1 MLSRLSS
8 SVMARR
14 LLQAA
19 VDACLVALAFLLAFV
34 LRFDRGIPTRY
45 SELLG
50 QSIAF
55 VVVGKLAVF
64 WAFGLYH
71 KLWRFTDGKDFEAIL
86 RAVVVATFGL
96 VVAFFL
102 IPASV
107 ALDPPRGVIA
117 LDFLLT
123 LALVTGVRF
132 LVRAVMERR
141 FRGPLARKGAREVR
155 IVGAGNGGQ
164 LVAAEL
170 RRNPE
175 LGGVPIGFVDDDP
188 RKAGVRVAG
197 LKVEGTTDDL
207 PRVPDVAEPD
217 EVIIA
222 IPSAPGELRA
232 KVVTACRERGIPVR
246 TLPTVFELLSGG
258 VNLMR
263 QVREVQVEDVLG
275 RDPVRLELDRVGAY
289 LRGEVVLV
297 TGAGGSIGSEL
308 CRQISRVG
316 AGAAGGAERGRRT
329 PGGRRAVLPRGPPAG
344 ATLWEPGRELGAP
357 RHFRNVA

>member
-14 LLQAA
+14 LQQAGG
-19 VDACLVALAFLLAFV
+19 DACLVALAFLLAFV

-45 SELLG
+45 SELLI
-50 QSIAF
+50 QSIGF

-102 IPASV
+102 VPASV

-123 LALVTGVRF
+123 LTLVTGVRF

-141 FRGPLARKGAREVR
+141 FRGPLARKGAREVL

-175 LGGVPIGFVDDDP
+175 LGGVPIGFIDDDP
-188 RKAGVRVAG
+188 RKQGMRIAG
-197 LKVEGTTDDL
+197 LKVEGSTRDL
-207 PRVPDVAEPD
+207 PRILDGAEPD

-222 IPSAPGELRA
+222 IPSAPGELRQ
-232 KVVTACRERGIPVR
+232 KVVTACRQREIPVR

-258 VNLMR
+258 LNLMR
-263 QVREVQVEDVLG
+263 QVREVRVEDVLG
-275 RDPVRLELDRVGAY
+275 REPVRLELDRVGGY
-289 LRGEVVLV
+289 LAGQVVVLP
-297 TGAGGSIGSEL
+297 GAGGSIGPGL
-308 CRQISRVG
+308 CRQISRVVRKLMSRG
-316 AGAAGGAERGRRT
+316 FSAENSLVETR
-329 PGGRRAVLPRGPPAG
+329 
-344 ATLWEPGRELGAP
+344 RELVAD
-357 RHFRNVA
+357 RHFARTAA